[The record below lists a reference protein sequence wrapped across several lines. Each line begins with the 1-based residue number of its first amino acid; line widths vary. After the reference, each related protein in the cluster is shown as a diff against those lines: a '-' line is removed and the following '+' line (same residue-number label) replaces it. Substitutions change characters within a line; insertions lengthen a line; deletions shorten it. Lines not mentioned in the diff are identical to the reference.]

1 LPYVA
6 LTSQA
11 GNSLEVNVRE
21 EMREEIL
28 QAIDDAVRAVDGM
41 KDPAVLSFIEKTALL
56 IADCFRAGKKLL
68 ICGNGGSLCDA
79 MHFAEELS
87 GIYREKRA
95 ALPAIALADPGMMSC
110 VGNDLGYEWI
120 FARGV
125 EAYGQEGDVLVL
137 LTTSGNSSNL
147 FPAVK
152 MAQEKGM
159 TTVAFLG
166 KTGGKLKG
174 QVDLEWIV
182 SGFRWSDRIQEA
194 HMTAIHIIIEQ
205 IERLLF
211 VPSRVEL
218 CQVTSGIS
226 PSCL

>member
-1 LPYVA
+1 MPV
-6 LTSQA
+6 QK
-11 GNSLEVNVRE
+11 
-21 EMREEIL
+21 EIL
-28 QAIDDAVRAVDGM
+28 QAVDDAVRAIEGM
-41 KDPAVLSFIEKTALL
+41 KDPAVLSFIERAACL
-56 IADCFRAGKKLL
+56 IADCFRSGKKLL

-87 GIYREKRA
+87 GIYREKRP
-95 ALPAIALADPGMMSC
+95 ALPAMALADPGMMSC

-152 MAQEKGM
+152 MAQEKRM
-159 TTVAFLG
+159 KIIAFLG

-174 QVDLEWIV
+174 QADLEWIV

-205 IERLLF
+205 IEKLLF
-211 VPSRVEL
+211 APALLEL
-218 CQVTSGIS
+218 ATKNI
-226 PSCL
+226 L